1 MKILSLDYQKY
12 SLQNG
17 LEVILYQ
24 DASLPIA
31 VVNLWYNVGSG
42 RDPKNKTGLAH
53 LFEHM
58 MFQGSKH
65 VKKGEH
71 FKFIQDNGGTLNAST
86 SFDVTNYYEKIPSD
100 FLETALWLESDRMG
114 FFLEALT
121 DETLANQIDVVKN
134 ERLERYDNQPYGLTW
149 EKVFGLIFGEN
160 HPYHAPTIGYMNDI
174 LSYTRK
180 DVGEFFNAY
189 YQPRNASLV
198 IAGDFETEA
207 AKDLV
212 EKYFGGINSVKDV
225 PQLNFEESELV
236 ESKSEIVYDSVSLEK
251 ILLIWKT
258 EKIFHG
264 NNFSLDILSDI
275 LTGSKNGRL
284 YNILVLQQELALQV
298 SAFQYSGKYGGFFCI
313 TATAKP
319 GKSLDEIK
327 KITLSE
333 MSQLFNKDITTE
345 ELIRSK
351 NGIKANFIYGM
362 QSLDSVANHLN
373 HYNFY
378 LGEPNYFSNELA
390 LYESVEK
397 ESVKLCANYF
407 DKSHIDLRFVPKEK
421 EGKL

>member
-1 MKILSLDYQKY
+1 MKILSLDYEKY

-31 VVNLWYNVGSG
+31 VVNLWYNVGSS
-42 RDPKNKTGLAH
+42 RDPQNKTGLAH

-71 FKFIQDNGGTLNAST
+71 FKFVQDSGGTLNAST
-86 SFDVTNYYEKIPSD
+86 SFDVTNYFEKIPSD
-100 FLETALWLESDRMG
+100 YLETALWLESDRMG

-121 DETLANQIDVVKN
+121 DETLANQIEVVKN

-149 EKVFGLIFGEN
+149 EKIFGLLYDEK
-160 HPYHAPTIGYMNDI
+160 HPYHAPTIGYMNHI
-174 LSYTRK
+174 LSYNQK
-180 DVGEFFNAY
+180 DVGEFFNTY
-189 YQPRNASLV
+189 YQPRNASIV
-198 IAGDFETEA
+198 VAGDFEAEE
-207 AKDLV
+207 AKDLI
-212 EKYFGGINSVKDV
+212 EKYFGEINSTKEVS
-225 PQLNFEESELV
+225 QLFSQDKELS
-236 ESKSEIVYDSVSLEK
+236 ESKNEIVYDAVSLEK
-251 ILLIWKT
+251 ILLVWKT
-258 EKIFHG
+258 EKIFHK
-264 NNFSLDILSDI
+264 NNFALDILSDI

-284 YNILVLQQELALQV
+284 HNILVLRRELALQV
-298 SAFQYSGKYGGFFCI
+298 SAFQFSGKYGGFFCV

-327 KITLSE
+327 KIILTELDN
-333 MSQLFNKDITTE
+333 LFKHDITTE
-345 ELIRSK
+345 ELTRSK

-362 QSLDSVANHLN
+362 QSLDSVANQLN

-378 LGEPNYFSNELA
+378 LGEPNSFSNELS
-390 LYESVEK
+390 LYEKVEK
-397 ESVKLCANYF
+397 ESVKKCEAYF
-407 DKSHIDLRFVPKEK
+407 DKPHVDLRFVPKDQ

>member
-42 RDPKNKTGLAH
+42 RDPKSKTGLAH

-198 IAGDFETEA
+198 IAGDFETEN
-207 AKDLV
+207 AK
-212 EKYFGGINSVKDV
+212 
-225 PQLNFEESELV
+225 
-236 ESKSEIVYDSVSLEK
+236 
-251 ILLIWKT
+251 
-258 EKIFHG
+258 
-264 NNFSLDILSDI
+264 
-275 LTGSKNGRL
+275 
-284 YNILVLQQELALQV
+284 
-298 SAFQYSGKYGGFFCI
+298 
-313 TATAKP
+313 
-319 GKSLDEIK
+319 
-327 KITLSE
+327 
-333 MSQLFNKDITTE
+333 
-345 ELIRSK
+345 
-351 NGIKANFIYGM
+351 
-362 QSLDSVANHLN
+362 
-373 HYNFY
+373 
-378 LGEPNYFSNELA
+378 
-390 LYESVEK
+390 
-397 ESVKLCANYF
+397 
-407 DKSHIDLRFVPKEK
+407 
-421 EGKL
+421 

>member
-12 SLQNG
+12 SLQNS

-24 DASLPIA
+24 DKSLPIA
-31 VVNLWYNVGSG
+31 VVNLWYNVGSS

-86 SFDVTNYYEKIPSD
+86 SFDVTNYFEKIPSD

-121 DETLANQIDVVKN
+121 DETLANQIEVVKN

-149 EKVFGLIFGEN
+149 QKLFGLLYN
-160 HPYHAPTIGYMNDI
+160 DSHPYHAPTIGFMEHI
-174 LSYTRK
+174 LSYSQK
-180 DVGEFFNAY
+180 DVSDFFNTY

-198 IAGDFETEA
+198 IAGDFEIDS

-212 EKYFGGINSVKDV
+212 EKYFSEISSSAKVE
-225 PQLNFEESELV
+225 PLNVEGCELV
-236 ESKSEIVYDSVSLEK
+236 EPKSEVVFDSVSLEK
-251 ILLIWKT
+251 ILLVWKT
-258 EKIFHG
+258 EKIFHE
-264 NNFSLDILSDI
+264 NNFALDILSDI

-284 YNILVLQQELALQV
+284 HNILVLKKELALQV

-327 KITLSE
+327 KIILEELTN
-333 MSQLFNKDITTE
+333 LFSNDITTE
-345 ELIRSK
+345 ELTRSK

-397 ESVKLCANYF
+397 ESIKYCDKYF

-421 EGKL
+421 EGKV

>member
-1 MKILSLDYQKY
+1 MKILSLDYKKY

-24 DASLPIA
+24 DKSLPIA
-31 VVNLWYNVGSG
+31 VVNLWYNVGSS
-42 RDPKNKTGLAH
+42 RDPMNKTGLAH

-86 SFDVTNYYEKIPSD
+86 SFDVTNYFEKIPSD

-121 DETLANQIDVVKN
+121 DETLANQIEVVKN

-149 EKVFGLIFGEN
+149 QKLFGLLYNES
-160 HPYHAPTIGYMNDI
+160 HPYHAPTIGFMDHI
-174 LSYTRK
+174 LSYNQK
-180 DVGEFFNAY
+180 DVSDFCNTY

-198 IAGDFETEA
+198 IAGDFEIDS

-212 EKYFGGINSVKDV
+212 EKYFSGINSSAKVD
-225 PQLNFEESELV
+225 PLNVEESELH
-236 ESKSEIVYDSVSLEK
+236 ESKSEVVFDSVSLEK
-251 ILLIWKT
+251 ILLVWKT
-258 EKIFHG
+258 EKIFHE
-264 NNFSLDILSDI
+264 NNFALDILSDI

-284 YNILVLQQELALQV
+284 HNILVLKQELALQV
-298 SAFQYSGKYGGFFCI
+298 SAFQYSGSYGGFFCI

-327 KITLSE
+327 KIIFEELTN
-333 MSQLFNKDITTE
+333 LFTNNITIE

-378 LGEPNYFSNELA
+378 LGEPNYFSHELS
-390 LYESVEK
+390 LYEKVER
-397 ESVKLCANYF
+397 ESVKNCAKYF
-407 DKSHIDLRFVPKEK
+407 NKPFIDLRFVPKEK
-421 EGKL
+421 EGKV

>member
-1 MKILSLDYQKY
+1 MKILSLDYEKY
-12 SLQNG
+12 SLKNG

-24 DASLPIA
+24 DTSLPIA
-31 VVNLWYNVGSG
+31 VVNLWYNVGSS
-42 RDPKNKTGLAH
+42 RDPKSKTGLAH

-86 SFDVTNYYEKIPSD
+86 SFDVTNYFEKIPSD

-114 FFLEALT
+114 FFLDALT
-121 DETLANQIDVVKN
+121 DETLLNQIDVVKN

-149 EKVFGLIFGEN
+149 EKVFGMLFPHD
-160 HPYHAPTIGYMNDI
+160 HPYHTPTIGYMNDI
-174 LSYTRK
+174 LSFTQN
-180 DVGEFFNAY
+180 DVKGFFNAY

-198 IAGDFETEA
+198 IAGDFESGA

-212 EKYFGGINSVKDV
+212 EKYFSGINSVEDV
-225 PQLNFEESELV
+225 SQLNFEESEIV
-236 ESKSEIVYDSVSLEK
+236 ESRSEIVFDSVSLEK
-251 ILLIWKT
+251 MLLVWKT
-258 EKIFHG
+258 EKIFHE
-264 NNFSLDILSDI
+264 NNFALDILSDI

-284 YNILVLQQELALQV
+284 HNILVLKKELALQV
-298 SAFQYSGKYGGFFCI
+298 SAFQYSSKYGGFFCI
-313 TATAKP
+313 SATAKP
-319 GKSLDEIK
+319 EKSLDEIK
-327 KITLSE
+327 KIILAE
-333 MSQLFNKDITTE
+333 LGELFASDVTTQ
-345 ELIRSK
+345 ELLRSK

-378 LGEPNYFSNELA
+378 LGEPNYFSSELA
-390 LYESVEK
+390 CYERVEK
-397 ESVKLCANYF
+397 ASVKKCAMYF
-407 DKSHIDLRFVPKEK
+407 DKSLIDLRFVPKDK

>member
-1 MKILSLDYQKY
+1 MKILSLDYEKY

-31 VVNLWYNVGSG
+31 VVNLWYNVGSSC
-42 RDPKNKTGLAH
+42 DPQNKTGLAH

-86 SFDVTNYYEKIPSD
+86 SFDVTNYFEKIPSD

-121 DETLANQIDVVKN
+121 DETLTNQIDVVKN

-149 EKVFGLIFGEN
+149 EKVFGLLFAEN

-174 LSYTRK
+174 LSYTQK
-180 DVGEFFNAY
+180 DVKDFFNAY

-198 IAGDFETEA
+198 IAGDFEIEN
-207 AKDLV
+207 AKELAD
-212 EKYFGGINSVKDV
+212 KYFGGINSSKDV
-225 PQLNFEESELV
+225 PQLNFEVSEFV
-236 ESKSEIVYDSVSLEK
+236 ESKSEIVFDSVSLEK
-251 ILLIWKT
+251 ILLVWKT

-264 NNFSLDILSDI
+264 NNFALDILSDI

-284 YNILVLQQELALQV
+284 HNILVLKRELALQV
-298 SAFQYSGKYGGFFCI
+298 SAFQYSGRYGGFFCI
-313 TATAKP
+313 SATAKP

-327 KITLSE
+327 KIILAE
-333 MSQLFNKDITTE
+333 LDELFASDVTTE

-378 LGEPNYFSNELA
+378 LGEPNYFSNELT

-397 ESVKLCANYF
+397 ESVKSCAKYF
-407 DKSHIDLRFVPKEK
+407 NKSHIDLRFVPKEK

>member
-1 MKILSLDYQKY
+1 MKILSLDYKKY

-24 DASLPIA
+24 DKSLPIA
-31 VVNLWYNVGSG
+31 VVNLWYNVGSS
-42 RDPKNKTGLAH
+42 RDPMNKTGLAH

-86 SFDVTNYYEKIPSD
+86 SFDVTNYFEKIPSD

-121 DETLANQIDVVKN
+121 DETLANQIEVVKN

-149 EKVFGLIFGEN
+149 QKLFGLLYNES
-160 HPYHAPTIGYMNDI
+160 HPYHAPTIGLMDHI
-174 LSYTRK
+174 LSYNQK
-180 DVGEFFNAY
+180 DVSDFCNTY

-198 IAGDFETEA
+198 IAGDFEIDS

-212 EKYFGGINSVKDV
+212 EKYFSGINSSAKVD
-225 PQLNFEESELV
+225 PLNVEESELH
-236 ESKSEIVYDSVSLEK
+236 ESKSEVVFDSVSLEK
-251 ILLIWKT
+251 ILLVWKT
-258 EKIFHG
+258 EKIFHE
-264 NNFSLDILSDI
+264 NNFALDILSDI

-284 YNILVLQQELALQV
+284 HNILVLKQELALQV
-298 SAFQYSGKYGGFFCI
+298 SAFQYSGSYGGFFCI

-327 KITLSE
+327 KIIFEELTN
-333 MSQLFNKDITTE
+333 LFTNNITIE

-378 LGEPNYFSNELA
+378 LGEPNYFSHELS
-390 LYESVEK
+390 LYEKVER
-397 ESVKLCANYF
+397 ESVKNCAKYF
-407 DKSHIDLRFVPKEK
+407 NKPFIDLRFVPKEK
-421 EGKL
+421 EGKV